1 VGVQAVIVEADKWV
15 RQHLVVRVSLVAVRP
30 LQPVRSIGAHRI
42 QNRIACPRVEAVR
55 KPVFRAVEE
64 DGDRREDRPRRHV
77 FGITLRLA
85 DVGFDADLRPPI
97 RAPALVAPLA
107 QTVVAGG
114 GAISSSR
121 RCLISPIV
129 GIDRPMTVMISSAD
143 RPAFSMSSI

>member
-1 VGVQAVIVEADKWV
+1 MEA
-15 RQHLVVRVSLVAVRP
+15 
-30 LQPVRSIGAHRI
+30 IG
-42 QNRIACPRVEAVR
+42 E
-55 KPVFRAVEE
+55 PVFRVAEE
-64 DGDRREDRPRRHV
+64 NDDRWEDRARRHV
-77 FGITLRLA
+77 FGVVLRLA